1 MRKQILRW
9 VANKITI
16 GDVIYVMSKIMKRD
30 RVKVVEFDV
39 TSGNQVLT
47 GKAYYI
53 KKERA

>member
-1 MRKQILRW
+1 MRKKILRW
-9 VANKITI
+9 VASKITI

-39 TSGNQVLT
+39 TSGSKTMT
-47 GKAYYI
+47 GKAYWI